1 MSRAS
6 ALLRSLIFPTAVG
19 GIVFIS
25 AGTWRLPSVW
35 CVLAVVTCFGIG
47 VSALSDPEL
56 VQERWRPGGKNRDRN
71 TQIVMFVLMLAH
83 WILAGLDLGRFHWSS
98 VPLAWQ
104 IVGLAGYALSMVALL
119 YVMRVNR
126 FYSSAVRIQPDRG
139 QEVITTGPYRIVRHP
154 GYAVSLLAFLTGG
167 IAVGSWV
174 AMIPFVPMPLL
185 FVRRLLKEEK
195 ILKEELP
202 GYSKYAS
209 NVKYRLIPG
218 VF

>member
-1 MSRAS
+1 
-6 ALLRSLIFPTAVG
+6 
-19 GIVFIS
+19 
-25 AGTWRLPSVW
+25 
-35 CVLAVVTCFGIG
+35 
-47 VSALSDPEL
+47 
-56 VQERWRPGGKNRDRN
+56 
-71 TQIVMFVLMLAH
+71 MLAH

-154 GYAVSLLAFLTGG
+154 GYAVSLLAFLTGR